1 MGKRNGLI
9 DFYRFIFSLV
19 IVFHHAMWLDG
30 GGDIN
35 TQYPDGWCRSLEDG
49 VSKKHEGSWITNWYE
64 WLDIKYNRNSSW

>member
-30 GGDIN
+30 VVDISTQVVFLGGYSAVEFLFIVS
-35 TQYPDGWCRSLEDG
+35 GLFLAKKSL
-49 VSKKHEGSWITNWYE
+49 
-64 WLDIKYNRNSSW
+64 

>member
-1 MGKRNGLI
+1 MEKRNGLI

-35 TQYPDGWCRSLEDG
+35 TQYPDG
-49 VSKKHEGSWITNWYE
+49 
-64 WLDIKYNRNSSW
+64 

>member
-30 GGDIN
+30 VVDIS
-35 TQYPDGWCRSLEDG
+35 TIVVRKVMKLEKELG
-49 VSKKHEGSWITNWYE
+49 TKLLIE
-64 WLDIKYNRNSSW
+64 